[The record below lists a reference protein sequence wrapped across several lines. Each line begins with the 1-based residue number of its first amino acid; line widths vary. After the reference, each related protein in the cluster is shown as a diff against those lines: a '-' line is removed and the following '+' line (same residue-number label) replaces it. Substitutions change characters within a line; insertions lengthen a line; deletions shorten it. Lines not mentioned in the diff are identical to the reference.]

1 MSATLRIVDQPAP
14 DHDTDVE
21 TEESEPPTAEIDSAD
36 LEVQSHSTYA
46 EATEPEWDR
55 YSRRTGAFLCELL
68 PAVEKAEFVND
79 SVHHFKQLE
88 ELRVVDEL
96 DTAETDDVDLAVLF
110 ALPDESVVFVGQDPT
125 TKDGSPLFG
134 FVVEPFAPIPEP
146 TTAQEALDL
155 LRPGDVRD
163 AFAEGDEPDRQ
174 GEWWL
179 LPTKQVPL
187 SATYRPGVQSRPYG
201 PSPLDNHVPREWG
214 MTATP
219 EEFMTRVREAVPQL
233 PESVETPPEVVEWMD
248 RQHRKRVTPEFVPDF
263 EDLVAFA
270 DEVLIRGT
278 LRHRENDHYTESVGE
293 QWHRAVTHEMEVF
306 TADEFGRVFL
316 D

>member
-14 DHDTDVE
+14 EPDANVE
-21 TEESEPPTAEIDSAD
+21 PEESEAPAAEIDAAD
-36 LEVQSHSTYA
+36 LEVATRSTYDEAA
-46 EATEPEWDR
+46 EPDWDA
-55 YSRRTGAFLCELL
+55 YARRTGTFLCELL
-68 PAVEKAEFVND
+68 PAVGKEEFVDD
-79 SVHHFKQLE
+79 SVHHFAQLE

-96 DTAETDDVDLAVLF
+96 DTSETDDVDLAALF
-110 ALPDESVVFVGQDPT
+110 ALPDESVVFVGRDPT
-125 TKDGSPLFG
+125 TKDASPLFG

-155 LRPGDVRD
+155 LRPGEVRD
-163 AFAEGDEPDRQ
+163 AFDDGVEPDRQ

-179 LPTKQVPL
+179 LPTQQVPVG
-187 SATYRPGVQSRPYG
+187 ATYRPGVQSRPYG

-219 EEFMTRVREAVPQL
+219 EEFMSRVRDAVPQL
-233 PESVETPPEVVEWMD
+233 PASVETPPEVVEWMD
-248 RQHRKRVTPEFVPDF
+248 RQHRKRVTPEFVPAF
-263 EDLVAFA
+263 EELVEFA

-278 LRHRENDHYTESVGE
+278 LRHRENDHFTESVGE